1 MRVRVLGAVELV
13 RDDGTVQR
21 LSPTR
26 RTLLALLAAARGA
39 PVSSDLLV
47 DELWRGSPPATGV
60 NLLHQRVRDLRRA
73 LGEDRHHLESRASGY
88 ALVGAD
94 LDQARFEDLVEQGR
108 SAAES
113 GDQERASMLFDAA
126 LGLWTGGAYG
136 AVGQAQMIATEAA
149 RLEELRLVAVESRA
163 AADLALGRQA
173 AVVGDLGPAVEANP
187 LRERLWLL
195 LMTALWHSGRT
206 AEALDAYQ
214 RLFRVLR
221 DELGVE
227 PAKDVRDLHLR
238 ILEGDDP
245 APVPARTLG
254 AVVPRQLPP
263 VVASF
268 AGRGDQLTTLDRLVA
283 EGMDDAGAR
292 SVVISA
298 IAGTAGIGKTTL
310 ALYWAHRRASRFPD
324 GQVFVN
330 LRGFDPSDAL
340 DPLDALGVVLEAF
353 GVERSRQ
360 PQDIDGRAGLLRSRL
375 AGRRVLLVLD
385 NARDSEQVRNLI
397 PGSPG
402 CVTLVTSR
410 NRLSGLVAEAGA
422 RPMELGLLDDA
433 EAYEL
438 LAGRLGEDRLLAEPE
453 AVERIIE
460 LCASLPLTLSVVAAR
475 AATRPAYALA
485 DLAAELGESRLD
497 GFGAGRGDLRATFSW
512 SVRHLTEPAAQL
524 FRLIGL
530 HPGPT
535 LTVLAAASL
544 AGISRVRARRLLD
557 ELIEANLL
565 TEVAPGR
572 FVLHDL
578 LREYAADLVRDEPAP
593 LREQAELRMIDHYVF
608 SARAVHS
615 AYDPHQSHLD
625 ATEPMRTGVAVEAVG
640 DSGEALAWTATQLPV
655 MSRVIDEAVARSIAA
670 DRIVLLIGA
679 LERLL
684 DLQGRWIE
692 LAALAEAALPG
703 VRRHVEQGGDPATLG
718 VVHRAAGAACGRLGR
733 VEDARDHLGR
743 ALELATGS
751 ADLIAEGKTL
761 HRLATVATA
770 SGDHAGAAAYAARAA
785 AVFDRAGDPIR
796 AAWTTGRLGLY
807 AALDGAYEAGLR
819 HCEAALAELRRV
831 APGNRSEGNVVATI
845 GWIHQQL
852 GAVDEAA
859 GHFEEAVTKLRA
871 AGDLPGLAD
880 ALGHLA
886 ETRAALGK
894 HEDARCARDECDSIL
909 AQLG

>member
-1 MRVRVLGAVELV
+1 MRVRVLGAVELIH
-13 RDDGTVQR
+13 DDGTAQR
-21 LSPTR
+21 LSRTR
-26 RTLLALLAAARGA
+26 RTLLALLVAARGT
-39 PVSSDLLV
+39 PVSTDLLI

-60 NLLHQRVRDLRRA
+60 NLLHQRIRDLRRA
-73 LGEDRHHLESRASGY
+73 LGEDRRHLQRRANGY

-94 LDQARFEDLVEQGR
+94 VDQARFEDLVEQGR
-108 SAAES
+108 ISVEA
-113 GDQERASMLFDAA
+113 GDPERASMLFDAA
-126 LGLWTGGAYG
+126 LGLWAGGAYG
-136 AVGQAQMIATEAA
+136 AVGESPMILTEAA

-173 AVVGDLGPAVEANP
+173 AVVGDLGPVVQANP

-214 RLFRVLR
+214 RLFLILR

-227 PAKDVRDLHLR
+227 PSKDVRDLQLR
-238 ILEGDDP
+238 ILDGDDP
-245 APVPARTLG
+245 GSG
-254 AVVPRQLPP
+254 ASPTRVEIVPRQLPP
-263 VVASF
+263 VVAAF
-268 AGRGDQLTTLDRLVA
+268 AGREDQLTKLDQLV
-283 EGMDDAGAR
+283 EEQLVDDGGRA
-292 SVVISA
+292 VVISA

-310 ALYWAHRRASRFPD
+310 ALYWAHRAAPRFPD

-330 LRGFDPSDAL
+330 LRGFDPRDAL

-360 PQDIDGRAGLLRSRL
+360 PQEIDGRAGLLRSKL
-375 AGRRVLLVLD
+375 AGKRVLLVLD
-385 NARDSEQVRNLI
+385 NARDSEQVRSLL

-402 CVTLVTSR
+402 CMTLVTSR

-422 RPMELGLLDDA
+422 RPMELGLLDDD

-438 LAGRLGEDRLLAEPE
+438 LAGRLGNERLLAEPE
-453 AVERIIE
+453 AVDRIIA
-460 LCASLPLTLSVVAAR
+460 LCASLPLTLSIVAAR

-485 DLAAELGESRLD
+485 DLADELGESRLD
-497 GFGAGRGDLRATFSW
+497 GFGGGRGDLRATFSW
-512 SVRHLTEPAAQL
+512 SVRHLSEPAARL

-535 LTVLAAASL
+535 FTVPAAASL
-544 AGISRVRARRLLD
+544 AGISRVPARRLLD
-557 ELIEANLL
+557 ELSEANLV

-578 LREYAADLVRDEPAP
+578 LREYAADLAAGERDS

-608 SARAVHS
+608 SARAAHS
-615 AYDPHQSHLD
+615 AYDPHQNHLD
-625 ATEPMRTGVAVEAVG
+625 ATEPMRDGVTIEVVG
-640 DSGEALAWTATQLPV
+640 DSGEALAWIAAQLPV
-655 MSRVIDEAVARSIAA
+655 MARVIDAAVARGIAS

-692 LAALAEAALPG
+692 LASLAEAALPG
-703 VRRHVEQGGDPATLG
+703 VRREVSQGGDPGGLG

-733 VEDARDHLGR
+733 VDDALDHLGR
-743 ALELATGS
+743 ALDLAMES
-751 ADLIAEGKTL
+751 ADLASEGKTL

-785 AVFDRAGDPIR
+785 DVFARAGDPIR

-807 AALDGAYEAGLR
+807 EALDGAYEAGLR
-819 HCEAALAELRRV
+819 HCEAALMELRRV
-831 APGNRSEGNVVATI
+831 APGYRSEGNVVATI

-852 GAVDEAA
+852 GAADEAA

>member
-1 MRVRVLGAVELV
+1 VVRVRVLGAVELIC
-13 RDDGTVQR
+13 DDGTVQR
-21 LSPTR
+21 LSRTR
-26 RTLLALLAAARGA
+26 RTLLALLVAARGA

-60 NLLHQRVRDLRRA
+60 NLLHQRIRDLRRA
-73 LGEDRHHLESRASGY
+73 LGEDRCHLERRANGY

-94 LDQARFEDLVEQGR
+94 VDQVRFEELVEQGR
-108 SAAES
+108 VSAEA
-113 GDQERASMLFDAA
+113 GDHERASMLFDAA

-136 AVGQAQMIATEAA
+136 GVGESRMIATEAA
-149 RLEELRLVAVESRA
+149 RLDELRLVAAESRA

-173 AVVGDLGPAVEANP
+173 AVVGDLGPFVQDNP
-187 LRERLWLL
+187 LREGLWLL

-214 RLFRVLR
+214 RLFRLLR

-227 PAKDVRDLHLR
+227 PSKDVRELHLR
-238 ILEGDDP
+238 ILDGDDP
-245 APVPARTLG
+245 EPASART
-254 AVVPRQLPP
+254 AEPIVPRQLPP
-263 VVASF
+263 VVATF
-268 AGRGDQLTTLDRLVA
+268 AGREDHLALLDELVA
-283 EGMDDAGAR
+283 EDEGRA
-292 SVVISA
+292 VVISA

-310 ALYWAHRRASRFPD
+310 ALYWAHRSARRFPD

-330 LRGFDPSDAL
+330 LRGFDPRDAL

-375 AGRRVLLVLD
+375 AGKQVLLVLD
-385 NARDSEQVRNLI
+385 NARDSEQVRSLI

-422 RPMELGLLDDA
+422 RPMELGLLDGG

-438 LAGRLGEDRLLAEPE
+438 LAGRLGKERLLAEPE

-485 DLAAELGESRLD
+485 DLAEELGESRLD
-497 GFGAGRGDLRATFSW
+497 GFGGGRGDLRATFSW
-512 SVRHLTEPAAQL
+512 SVRHLSEAAARL

-535 LTVLAAASL
+535 LTILAAASL

-557 ELIEANLL
+557 ELTDANLL

-578 LREYAADLVRDEPAP
+578 LREYAADLATSEPDSVRAE
-593 LREQAELRMIDHYVF
+593 AELRMIDHYVF

-625 ATEPMRTGVAVEAVG
+625 ATEPMRDGVAIEVVG
-640 DSGEALAWTATQLPV
+640 DGGEALAWIASQLPV
-655 MSRVIDEAVARSIAA
+655 ISRVIDAAVAKGIAP
-670 DRIVLLIGA
+670 DRIVLLVGA

-703 VRRHVEQGGDPATLG
+703 VRRSVSQGGDSAGLG
-718 VVHRAAGAACGRLGR
+718 VMHRAAGAACGRLGR
-733 VEDARDHLGR
+733 VTDALDHLGR
-743 ALELATGS
+743 ALDLAMES
-751 ADLIAEGKTL
+751 ADLVAEGKTL

-785 AVFDRAGDPIR
+785 DVFARGGDPIR

-807 AALDGAYEAGLR
+807 EALDGAYESGLR
-819 HCEAALAELRRV
+819 HCEAALEELRRV
-831 APGNRSEGNVVATI
+831 APGYRSEGNVVATI

-859 GHFEEAVTKLRA
+859 GYFEEAVTKLRA

-886 ETRAALGK
+886 ETRTALGK
-894 HEDARCARDECDSIL
+894 HEDARCARVECDSIL

>member
-13 RDDGTVQR
+13 CDDGTVQR
-21 LSPTR
+21 LSRTR
-26 RTLLALLAAARGA
+26 RTLLALLASARGA

-73 LGEDRHHLESRASGY
+73 LGEDRRHLQSRANGY

-94 LDQARFEDLVEQGR
+94 VDQARFEDLVEQGR
-108 SAAES
+108 ASIEA
-113 GDQERASMLFDAA
+113 GDHERASMLFDAA
-126 LGLWTGGAYG
+126 LALWTGGAYG
-136 AVGQAQMIATEAA
+136 AVGESPMIATEAA

-173 AVVGDLGPAVEANP
+173 AVVGDLGPVVRANP
-187 LRERLWLL
+187 LREGLWLL

-221 DELGVE
+221 EELGVE
-227 PAKDVRDLHLR
+227 PSKDVRDLQLR

-245 APVPARTLG
+245 EPAPARTYEEI
-254 AVVPRQLPP
+254 VPRQLPP
-263 VVASF
+263 VVSAF
-268 AGRGDQLTTLDRLVA
+268 AGREDHLKMLDELA
-283 EGMDDAGAR
+283 AKDDGRA
-292 SVVISA
+292 VVISA

-310 ALYWAHRRASRFPD
+310 ALYWAHRTAPRFPD

-330 LRGFDPSDAL
+330 LRGFDPCDAL

-360 PQDIDGRAGLLRSRL
+360 PQDIDGRAGLLRSKL
-375 AGRRVLLVLD
+375 AGKRVLLVLD
-385 NARDSEQVRNLI
+385 NARDSEQVRSLI

-422 RPMELGLLDDA
+422 RPMELGLLDDV

-438 LAGRLGEDRLLAEPE
+438 LVGRLGKDRLLAEPE

-475 AATRPAYALA
+475 AAIRPNYSLA
-485 DLAAELGESRLD
+485 DLAEELGESRLD
-497 GFGAGRGDLRATFSW
+497 GFGGGRGDLRATFSW
-512 SVRHLTEPAAQL
+512 SVQHLPDAAARL

-557 ELIEANLL
+557 ELSEANLL

-578 LREYAADLVRDEPAP
+578 LREYAADLATHEPDEVREA
-593 LREQAELRMIDHYVF
+593 AELRMIDHYVF

-615 AYDPHQSHLD
+615 AYDPHQRHLD
-625 ATEPMRTGVAVEAVG
+625 ALEPMRDGVTPEVVG
-640 DSGEALAWTATQLPV
+640 DSVEALAWIGSQLPV
-655 MSRVIDEAVARSIAA
+655 ISRVIDVAVARGIAP
-670 DRIVLLIGA
+670 DRIVLLVGA

-703 VRRHVEQGGDPATLG
+703 VRRSVSQGGDPAGLG
-718 VVHRAAGAACGRLGR
+718 VMHRAAGAACGRLGR
-733 VEDARDHLGR
+733 VDDALDHLGR
-743 ALELATGS
+743 ALDLAMES
-751 ADLIAEGKTL
+751 ADLVGEGKTL

-785 AVFDRAGDPIR
+785 KVFARAGDPIR

-807 AALDGAYEAGLR
+807 EALDGAYEAGLR
-819 HCEAALAELRRV
+819 HCEAALEELRRV
-831 APGNRSEGNVVATI
+831 APGYRSEGNVIATI

-852 GAVDEAA
+852 GSVDEAA

-886 ETRAALGK
+886 VARAALGK
-894 HEDARCARDECDSIL
+894 DEDARCARVESASIL

>member
-1 MRVRVLGAVELV
+1 MRVRVLGAVELIC
-13 RDDGTVQR
+13 DDGTVQR
-21 LSPTR
+21 LSRTR
-26 RTLLALLAAARGA
+26 RTLLALLASARGA

-47 DELWRGSPPATGV
+47 DELWHGSPPVTGV

-73 LGEDRHHLESRASGY
+73 LGEHRHRLESRANGY

-94 LDQARFEDLVEQGR
+94 IDQARFEDLVEQGQ
-108 SAAES
+108 AAVEA
-113 GDQERASMLFDAA
+113 GNHERASMLFDAA
-126 LGLWTGGAYG
+126 LGLWTGNAYD
-136 AVGQAQMIATEAA
+136 AVTESPMIATEAA

-173 AVVGDLGPAVEANP
+173 AVVGDLQTAVEANP
-187 LRERLWLL
+187 LREGLWLL

-206 AEALDAYQ
+206 AEALEAYQ
-214 RLFRVLR
+214 RLFRTLQ

-227 PAKDVRDLHLR
+227 PSKDVRDLQLR
-238 ILEGDDP
+238 ILDGDGP
-245 APVPARTLG
+245 APPPTRAHEQ
-254 AVVPRQLPP
+254 VVPRQLPP
-263 VVASF
+263 VVAAF
-268 AGRGDQLTTLDRLVA
+268 AGREDHLTTLDQLVDEQMV
-283 EGMDDAGAR
+283 EGGRRA
-292 SVVISA
+292 VVISA

-310 ALYWAHRRASRFPD
+310 ALYWAHRTAPRFPD

-330 LRGFDPSDAL
+330 LRGFDPGAAL

-375 AGRRVLLVLD
+375 AGKRVLLVLD
-385 NARDSEQVRNLI
+385 NARDSEQVRSLL

-422 RPMELGLLDDA
+422 RPMELGLLDHT

-453 AVERIIE
+453 AVDRIIA

-475 AATRPAYALA
+475 AATRPAYALT
-485 DLAAELGESRLD
+485 DLADELGESRLD

-512 SVRHLTEPAAQL
+512 SVRHLPEPAARL

-535 LTVLAAASL
+535 LTVPAAASL
-544 AGISRVRARRLLD
+544 AGIPRVRARHLLD
-557 ELIEANLL
+557 ELTEANLL

-578 LREYAADLVRDEPAP
+578 LREYAADLATHEPDPVRAAA
-593 LREQAELRMIDHYVF
+593 QLRMIDHYVF
-608 SARAVHS
+608 SARSVHS
-615 AYDPHQSHLD
+615 VYDPHQSHLD
-625 ATEPMRTGVAVEAVG
+625 TTEPMRDGVTIEIVG
-640 DSGEALAWTATQLPV
+640 DGGEALAWIAGQLPV
-655 MSRVIDEAVARSIAA
+655 ISRVIDTAVAQGLAP
-670 DRIVLLIGA
+670 DRIVLLVGA

-703 VRRHVEQGGDPATLG
+703 VRRRVSQGGAPAGLG
-718 VVHRAAGAACGRLGR
+718 VMHRAAGAACGRLGR
-733 VEDARDHLGR
+733 VEDALEHLGR
-743 ALELATGS
+743 ALELATESG
-751 ADLIAEGKTL
+751 DLVAEGKTL

-785 AVFDRAGDPIR
+785 DVFARGGDLIR

-807 AALDGAYEAGLR
+807 EALDGSYESGLR

-831 APGNRSEGNVVATI
+831 APGYRSEGNVVATI
-845 GWIHQQL
+845 GWIHQQR
-852 GAVDEAA
+852 GDVDEAA

>member
-1 MRVRVLGAVELV
+1 MRVRVLGAVELIC
-13 RDDGTVQR
+13 DDGTVQK
-21 LSPTR
+21 LSRTR
-26 RTLLALLAAARGA
+26 RTLLALLAAGRGA

-73 LGEDRHHLESRASGY
+73 LGEDRRQLQSRANGY

-94 LDQARFEDLVEQGR
+94 IDQARFEDLMDQGR
-108 SAAES
+108 ASAET
-113 GDQERASMLFDAA
+113 GEHERASMLFDAA

-136 AVGQAQMIATEAA
+136 AVGESPMIATEAA
-149 RLEELRLVAVESRA
+149 RLDELRLVAVESRA

-173 AVVGDLGPAVEANP
+173 AVVADLGPVVRANP
-187 LRERLWLL
+187 LREGLWLL

-227 PAKDVRDLHLR
+227 PSKDVRDLQLR
-238 ILEGDDP
+238 IIEGDDP
-245 APVPARTLG
+245 EPAPARTYEEI
-254 AVVPRQLPP
+254 VPRQLPP
-263 VVASF
+263 VVAAF
-268 AGRGDQLTTLDRLVA
+268 AGREDHLTALDDLVA
-283 EGMDDAGAR
+283 NGNIDEGGR

-310 ALYWAHRRASRFPD
+310 ALYWAHRTTSRFPD

-330 LRGFDPSDAL
+330 LRGFDPCDAL

-360 PQDIDGRAGLLRSRL
+360 PQDIDGRAGLLRSKL
-375 AGRRVLLVLD
+375 AGKRVLLVLD
-385 NARDSEQVRNLI
+385 NARDSEQVRSLI

-422 RPMELGLLDDA
+422 RPMELGLLDDE

-438 LAGRLGEDRLLAEPE
+438 LAGRLGEDRLLAEPA

-475 AATRPAYALA
+475 AAVRPAHSLA
-485 DLAAELGESRLD
+485 DLAEELGESRLD
-497 GFGAGRGDLRATFSW
+497 GFGGGRGDLRATFSW
-512 SVRHLTEPAAQL
+512 SVQHLSDAAAGL

-535 LTVLAAASL
+535 FTVLAAASL

-557 ELIEANLL
+557 ELTEANLL
-565 TEVAPGR
+565 TECAPGR
-572 FVLHDL
+572 FTLHDL
-578 LREYAADLVRDEPAP
+578 LREYAADLATGEPAEA
-593 LREQAELRMIDHYVF
+593 REAAELRMIDHYVF
-608 SARAVHS
+608 SARVVHS
-615 AYDPHQSHLD
+615 AYDPHQRHLD
-625 ATEPMRTGVAVEAVG
+625 ALEPMRDGVTPEVIG
-640 DSGEALAWTATQLPV
+640 DSVEALAWIGTQLPV
-655 MSRVIDEAVARSIAA
+655 ISRVIEVAVARGLAP
-670 DRIVLLIGA
+670 DRIVLLVGA

-692 LAALAEAALPG
+692 LAALAETALPG
-703 VRRHVEQGGDPATLG
+703 VRRSVSQGGDPAGLG
-718 VVHRAAGAACGRLGR
+718 VIHRAAGAACGRLGR
-733 VEDARDHLGR
+733 VEDALDHLGR
-743 ALELATGS
+743 ALDLATES
-751 ADLIAEGKTL
+751 ADLVGEGKSL

-770 SGDHAGAAAYAARAA
+770 SGDHAGAAAYAARSAE
-785 AVFDRAGDPIR
+785 VFARAGDPIR

-807 AALDGAYEAGLR
+807 EALDGAYEAGLG

-831 APGNRSEGNVVATI
+831 APGYRSEGNVIATI

-852 GAVDEAA
+852 GSVDEAA

-886 ETRAALGK
+886 EARAALGK
-894 HEDARCARDECDSIL
+894 DEDAHCARAESASIL

>member
-1 MRVRVLGAVELV
+1 MRVRVLGAVELIC
-13 RDDGTVQR
+13 DDGTVQK
-21 LSPTR
+21 LSRTR
-26 RTLLALLAAARGA
+26 RTLLALLVAARGA

-47 DELWRGSPPATGV
+47 EELWRGSPPATGV
-60 NLLHQRVRDLRRA
+60 NLLHQRIRDLRRA
-73 LGEDRHHLESRASGY
+73 LGEHRHHLERRANGY

-94 LDQARFEDLVEQGR
+94 VDQVRFEELVEQGCA
-108 SAAES
+108 SADA
-113 GDQERASMLFDAA
+113 GDHERASMLFDAA

-136 AVGQAQMIATEAA
+136 GVGESQMIATEAA
-149 RLEELRLVAVESRA
+149 RLDELRLVAVESRA

-173 AVVGDLGPAVEANP
+173 AVVGDLGPFVQDNP

-214 RLFRVLR
+214 RLFRLLR

-227 PAKDVRDLHLR
+227 PSKDVRDLHLR
-238 ILEGDDP
+238 ILDGDDP
-245 APVPARTLG
+245 EPTPEPAHEQI
-254 AVVPRQLPP
+254 VPRQLPP
-263 VVASF
+263 VVAAF
-268 AGRGDQLTTLDRLVA
+268 AGREDHLTMLDELAA
-283 EGMDDAGAR
+283 EDEGRA
-292 SVVISA
+292 VVISA

-310 ALYWAHRRASRFPD
+310 ALYWAHRSAHHFPD

-330 LRGFDPSDAL
+330 LRGFDPRDAL

-375 AGRRVLLVLD
+375 ADKRVLLVLD
-385 NARDSEQVRNLI
+385 NARDSEQVRSLL

-422 RPMELGLLDDA
+422 KPMELGLLDDV

-485 DLAAELGESRLD
+485 DLADELGESRLD
-497 GFGAGRGDLRATFSW
+497 GFGGGRGDLRATFSW
-512 SVRHLTEPAAQL
+512 SVRHLSDAAARL

-544 AGISRVRARRLLD
+544 AGVPRVRARRLLD
-557 ELIEANLL
+557 ELTEANLL

-578 LREYAADLVRDEPAP
+578 LREYAADLASHEPDDVR
-593 LREQAELRMIDHYVF
+593 REAELRMIDHYVF
-608 SARAVHS
+608 SARSVHS
-615 AYDPHQSHLD
+615 AYDPHQSHID
-625 ATEPMRTGVAVEAVG
+625 PTEPIRDGVAVEVVG
-640 DSGEALAWTATQLPV
+640 DSAEALVWIATQLPV
-655 MSRVIDEAVARSIAA
+655 MSRVIDAAVARSIAL
-670 DRIVLLIGA
+670 DRIVLLVAA

-703 VRRHVEQGGDPATLG
+703 IRRSVSQGGDPAGLG
-718 VVHRAAGAACGRLGR
+718 VLHRAAGAACGRLGR
-733 VEDARDHLGR
+733 VEDALDHLGR
-743 ALELATGS
+743 ALDLAMES
-751 ADLIAEGKTL
+751 ADLAAEGKTL

-785 AVFDRAGDPIR
+785 EVFARAGDPIR

-807 AALDGAYEAGLR
+807 EALDGDYASGLR
-819 HCEAALAELRRV
+819 HCKAALAGLRRV

-852 GAVDEAA
+852 GSFDEAA

-886 ETRAALGK
+886 ETRTALGK
-894 HEDARCARDECDSIL
+894 HEDARCARVECDSIL

>member
-1 MRVRVLGAVELV
+1 MRVRVLGAVELI
-13 RDDGTVQR
+13 DADGTAQR
-21 LSPTR
+21 LSRTR

-73 LGEDRHHLESRASGY
+73 LGEDRRQLQRRANGY

-94 LDQARFEDLVEQGR
+94 IDQARFEDLVGQGR
-108 SAAES
+108 VSAES
-113 GDQERASMLFDAA
+113 GDDERASMLFDTA
-126 LGLWTGGAYG
+126 LGLWAGGAYG
-136 AVGQAQMIATEAA
+136 AVGESPMIATEAA

-173 AVVGDLGPAVEANP
+173 AVVGDLGPFVQANP

-195 LMTALWHSGRT
+195 LMTALWQSGRT
-206 AEALDAYQ
+206 AEALAAYQ

-227 PAKDVRDLHLR
+227 PSKDVRDLQLR
-238 ILEGDDP
+238 ILDGGDP
-245 APVPARTLG
+245 EPGPARTHEE
-254 AVVPRQLPP
+254 VVPRQLPP
-263 VVASF
+263 VVATF
-268 AGRGDQLTTLDRLVA
+268 AGREDHLTALDQLVA
-283 EGMDDAGAR
+283 ERIDGSGRA
-292 SVVISA
+292 VVISA

-310 ALYWAHRRASRFPD
+310 ALYWAHRAAPRFPD

-330 LRGFDPSDAL
+330 LRGFDPHAAL
-340 DPLDALGVVLEAF
+340 DPVDALGVVLEAF

-375 AGRRVLLVLD
+375 AGKRVLLVLD
-385 NARDSEQVRNLI
+385 NARDSEQVRSLL

-402 CVTLVTSR
+402 CMTLVTSR

-422 RPMELGLLDDA
+422 RPMELGLLDHD
-433 EAYEL
+433 EAYDL
-438 LAGRLGEDRLLAEPE
+438 LSGRLGKERLLAEPE
-453 AVERIIE
+453 AVDLIIS
-460 LCASLPLTLSVVAAR
+460 LCASLPLALSVVAAR
-475 AATRPAYALA
+475 AATRPAYALD
-485 DLAAELGESRLD
+485 DLADELGESRLD
-497 GFGAGRGDLRATFSW
+497 GFGGGRGDLRATFSW
-512 SVRHLTEPAAQL
+512 SVRHLSDPAARL

-530 HPGPT
+530 HPGPS

-544 AGISRVRARRLLD
+544 AGIPRARARRLLD
-557 ELIEANLL
+557 ELTEANLVI
-565 TEVAPGR
+565 EVAPGR

-578 LREYAADLVRDEPAP
+578 LREYAADLAAGEPGS
-593 LREQAELRMIDHYVF
+593 LREEAELRMIDHYVF
-608 SARAVHS
+608 SARSVHS
-615 AYDPHQSHLD
+615 AYDPHQDHLV
-625 ATEPMRTGVAVEAVG
+625 AAEPMHAGVTIEGVD
-640 DSGEALAWTATQLPV
+640 DSGEALAWITTQLPV
-655 MSRVIDEAVARSIAA
+655 LARVIDGAVARGIAS

-692 LAALAEAALPG
+692 LASLAEAALPG
-703 VRRHVEQGGDPATLG
+703 VRHRVSQGGDPAGLG

-733 VEDARDHLGR
+733 VDDALDHLGR
-743 ALELATGS
+743 ALDLATES
-751 ADLIAEGKTL
+751 ADLAAEGKTL

-785 AVFDRAGDPIR
+785 EVFARAGDPIR

-819 HCEAALAELRRV
+819 HCETALAELRRV
-831 APGNRSEGNVVATI
+831 APGYRSEGNVIATI
-845 GWIHQQL
+845 GWIHQRL

-886 ETRAALGK
+886 EARAALGK
-894 HEDARCARDECDSIL
+894 HEDARCAREESFSIL

>member
-1 MRVRVLGAVELV
+1 MRVRVLGAVELIC
-13 RDDGTVQR
+13 DDGTVQR
-21 LSPTR
+21 LSRTR
-26 RTLLALLAAARGA
+26 RTLLALLASARGA

-73 LGEDRHHLESRASGY
+73 LGEDRRHLQSRANGY

-94 LDQARFEDLVEQGR
+94 IDQDRFEDLVEQGR
-108 SAAES
+108 ASAET
-113 GDQERASMLFDAA
+113 GDHERASLLFDAA
-126 LGLWTGGAYG
+126 LGLWAGGAYG
-136 AVGQAQMIATEAA
+136 AVGESPMVATAAA

-173 AVVGDLGPAVEANP
+173 AVVADLGPVVRANP
-187 LRERLWLL
+187 LREGLWLL

-227 PAKDVRDLHLR
+227 PSKDVRDLQLR
-238 ILEGDDP
+238 IIEGDDP
-245 APVPARTLG
+245 EPVPARTYEEI
-254 AVVPRQLPP
+254 VPRQLPP
-263 VVASF
+263 VVAAF
-268 AGRGDQLTTLDRLVA
+268 AGREEHLTMLDELVA
-283 EGMDDAGAR
+283 TTIDEGAR
-292 SVVISA
+292 AVVISA

-310 ALYWAHRRASRFPD
+310 ALFWAHRTAARFPD

-330 LRGFDPSDAL
+330 LRGFDPCDAL

-360 PQDIDGRAGLLRSRL
+360 PQDIDGRAGLLRSKL
-375 AGRRVLLVLD
+375 AGKRVLLVLD
-385 NARDSEQVRNLI
+385 NARDSEQVRGLI

-410 NRLSGLVAEAGA
+410 NKLSGLVAEAGA

-438 LAGRLGEDRLLAEPE
+438 LAGRLGKDRLLAEPE

-475 AATRPAYALA
+475 AAIRPAYSLA
-485 DLAAELGESRLD
+485 DLAEELGESRLD
-497 GFGAGRGDLRATFSW
+497 GFGGGRGDLRATFSW
-512 SVRHLTEPAAQL
+512 SVQHLSDAADRL

-557 ELIEANLL
+557 ELTEANLL
-565 TEVAPGR
+565 TQCAPGR
-572 FVLHDL
+572 FTLHDL
-578 LREYAADLVRDEPAP
+578 LREYAADLATSETDEVREA
-593 LREQAELRMIDHYVF
+593 AELRMIDHYVF

-615 AYDPHQSHLD
+615 AYDPHQRHLD
-625 ATEPMRTGVAVEAVG
+625 AREPMRDGVTPEVVG
-640 DSGEALAWTATQLPV
+640 DSGEALAWIGTQLPV
-655 MSRVIDEAVARSIAA
+655 ISRVIDVAVARGIAP
-670 DRIVLLIGA
+670 DRTVLLVGA

-692 LAALAEAALPG
+692 LAALAQAALPG
-703 VRRHVEQGGDPATLG
+703 VRRSVSQGGDPAGLG
-718 VVHRAAGAACGRLGR
+718 VMHRAAGAACGRLGR
-733 VEDARDHLGR
+733 VGDALDHLGR
-743 ALELATGS
+743 ALDLAMES
-751 ADLIAEGKTL
+751 ADLAAEGKTL

-785 AVFDRAGDPIR
+785 EVFARAGDPIR

-807 AALDGAYEAGLR
+807 EALDGAYEAGLH
-819 HCEAALAELRRV
+819 HCEAALAELHRV
-831 APGNRSEGNVVATI
+831 APGYRSVGNVIATI

-852 GAVDEAA
+852 GSVDEAA

-886 ETRAALGK
+886 EARAALGK
-894 HEDARCARDECDSIL
+894 DEDARCARVESASIL